1 MKSIQRNNYLQQLI
15 NRKENGQVKIITG
28 IRRCGKSYL
37 LFKLYYN
44 YLLSIGVNE
53 KNIITL
59 ALDEDKNIKY
69 RKPDNLAEFLNKS
82 ISNDNETFYIFLDE
96 VQFAILENNGELNVI
111 LKEDNSL
118 LDPLPVIEDGQVN
131 FKTLKRL
138 NMNKEDLYKII
149 FREGFTKFDD
159 IFLLLLKENGVFLLP
174 YEK

>member
-96 VQFAILENNGELNVI
+96 VQFAISKKEIKSKEANG
-111 LKEDNSL
+111 
-118 LDPLPVIEDGQVN
+118 
-131 FKTLKRL
+131 KT
-138 NMNKEDLYKII
+138 MD
-149 FREGFTKFDD
+149 
-159 IFLLLLKENGVFLLP
+159 
-174 YEK
+174 

>member
-1 MKSIQRNNYLQQLI
+1 M
-15 NRKENGQVKIITG
+15 
-28 IRRCGKSYL
+28 

-96 VQFAILENNGELNVI
+96 VQFAISKKEIKSKEPIRLYGILNELIHRGNVDVYI
-111 LKEDNSL
+111 TGSNSKFL
-118 LDPLPVIEDGQVN
+118 SSRMICS
-131 FKTLKRL
+131 
-138 NMNKEDLYKII
+138 I
-149 FREGFTKFDD
+149 FRVIRFSGRYDEKIPLATGF
-159 IFLLLLKENGVFLLP
+159 I
-174 YEK
+174 